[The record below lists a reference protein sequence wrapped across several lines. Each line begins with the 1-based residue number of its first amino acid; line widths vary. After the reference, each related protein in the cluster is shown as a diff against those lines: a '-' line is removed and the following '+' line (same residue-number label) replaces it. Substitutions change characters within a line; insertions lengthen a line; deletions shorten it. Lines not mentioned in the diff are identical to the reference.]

1 MQIKTILV
9 PTDFSEHADKA
20 IESAEILA
28 KPLGAKIHLLHVM
41 HLPVQAVT
49 PEMAVVPVGFWQ
61 DLRKHAERKLD
72 ESRKA
77 VEKQGVRC
85 ATELVEDIPGFAVAA
100 AAKRANADLIV
111 MGSRGLTGLKHVL
124 LGSVA
129 ERTVRTA
136 PCPVLTVKQDG
147 SGPLRLRTILVPM
160 DFSPSSHRALELAK
174 ELAKEAGP
182 AHLILVHA
190 YYVPIELEQFLIQQG
205 DPVLERLSETVT
217 KDLEKI
223 LTGLQDAGISSEYL
237 ASRGAPERL
246 IVELAKQKH
255 ADLIVMG
262 THGRKGVSRALVGS
276 VAEGVLRNAPCAVT
290 VIRQGVHPAPEKLM
304 ATAEKG

>member
-1 MQIKTILV
+1 MQIARILV
-9 PTDFSEHADKA
+9 PTDFSEHAQKA

-28 KPLGAKIHLLHVM
+28 KPLGAAIHLLHVL

-61 DLRKHAERKLD
+61 DLRAHAERKLD
-72 ESRKA
+72 EARKA
-77 VEKQGVRC
+77 IEGHGVRC
-85 ATELVEDIPGFAVAA
+85 TTEVIEDIPGFAIAA

-111 MGSRGLTGLKHVL
+111 MGSRGLTGIKHAV

-129 ERTVRTA
+129 ERTVRSA

-147 SGPLRLRTILVPM
+147 GGALRLRTILVPM
-160 DFSPSSHRALELAK
+160 DFSPSSHRALEFAK
-174 ELAKEAGP
+174 ELAKTAGP

-246 IVELAKQKH
+246 IIELAKQKH

-262 THGRKGVSRALVGS
+262 THGRRGLTHLLLGS
-276 VAEGVLRNAPCAVT
+276 VAERVVR
-290 VIRQGVHPAPEKLM
+290 
-304 ATAEKG
+304 TAECPVMTVQEKRG

>member
-9 PTDFSEHADKA
+9 PTDFSEHAETA
-20 IESAEILA
+20 IETAEVLA
-28 KPLGAKIHLLHVM
+28 KPLGAKIHLLHVL

-61 DLRKHAERKLD
+61 DLRAHAERKLD
-72 ESRKA
+72 ASRKA
-77 VEKQGVRC
+77 IEKQGLVC
-85 ATELVEDIPGFAVAA
+85 TTEILEDIPGFAIAA
-100 AAKRANADLIV
+100 AAKRVNADLIV
-111 MGSRGLTGLKHVL
+111 MGSRGLTGLKHAL

-136 PCPVLTVKQDG
+136 PCPVLTVKRDG
-147 SGPLRLRTILVPM
+147 GGRLQLRTILVPM
-160 DFSPSSHRALELAK
+160 DFSPASHRALEFAK
-174 ELAKEAGP
+174 ELARSAGP
-182 AHLILVHA
+182 AHLVLVHA
-190 YYVPIELEQFLIQQG
+190 YYVPVELEQFLIQQG
-205 DPVLERLSETVT
+205 DPVLERLSESVT

-237 ASRGAPERL
+237 ANRGAPERM

-262 THGRKGVSRALVGS
+262 THGRRGLSHLLLGS
-276 VAEGVLRNAPCAVT
+276 VAERVVR
-290 VIRQGVHPAPEKLM
+290 
-304 ATAEKG
+304 TAECPVMTVQEKKG

>member
-1 MQIKTILV
+1 MQIATILV
-9 PTDFSEHADKA
+9 PTDFSEHAQKA
-20 IESAEILA
+20 IETAEILA
-28 KPLGAKIHLLHVM
+28 KPLGASIHLLHVL

-61 DLRKHAERKLD
+61 DLRSHAERKLD

-77 VEKQGVRC
+77 IESHGVRC
-85 ATELVEDIPGFAVAA
+85 ATEVIEDIPGFAIAA
-100 AAKRANADLIV
+100 AAKRTNADLIV
-111 MGSRGLTGLKHVL
+111 MGSRGLTGIKHAI

-129 ERTVRTA
+129 ERTVRSA

-147 SGPLRLRTILVPM
+147 GGALRLRT
-160 DFSPSSHRALELAK
+160 
-174 ELAKEAGP
+174 
-182 AHLILVHA
+182 ILVHA

-205 DPVLERLSETVT
+205 DPVLERLSESVT

-246 IVELAKQKH
+246 IVDLAKQKH

-262 THGRKGVSRALVGS
+262 THGRRGLTHLLLGS
-276 VAEGVLRNAPCAVT
+276 VAERVVR
-290 VIRQGVHPAPEKLM
+290 
-304 ATAEKG
+304 TAECPVMTVQEKRG

>member
-20 IESAEILA
+20 LESAEILA
-28 KPLGAKIHLLHVM
+28 KPLGAQIHLLHVV

-61 DLRKHAERKLD
+61 DLREHAERKTAEL
-72 ESRKA
+72 KKK
-77 VEKQGVRC
+77 VEAQGLRC
-85 ATELVEDIPGFAVAA
+85 TTEIVEDVPGFAIAA

-111 MGSRGLTGLKHVL
+111 MGSRGLTGVKHAL

-136 PCPVLTVKQDG
+136 ACPVLTVKQDG
-147 SGPLRLRTILVPM
+147 GGALRLRTILVPM
-160 DFSPSSHRALELAK
+160 DFSDSAHRALDLAK
-174 ELAKEAGP
+174 ELAKSGP

-190 YYVPIELEQFLIQQG
+190 YYVPVELEQYLIQKG
-205 DPVLERLSETVT
+205 DPVLERLSASVT

-223 LTGLQDAGISSEYL
+223 LTGLQDAGLSSEYITGN
-237 ASRGAPERL
+237 GAPERL
-246 IVELAKQKH
+246 IIELAKSKH
-255 ADLIVMG
+255 ADLIAMG
-262 THGRKGVSRALVGS
+262 THGRRGLSHLLLGS
-276 VAEGVLRNAPCAVT
+276 VAERVVR
-290 VIRQGVHPAPEKLM
+290 
-304 ATAEKG
+304 TAECPVLTVREEKK

>member
-1 MQIKTILV
+1 MQIKKILV

-20 IESAEILA
+20 IETAEILA
-28 KPLGAKIHLLHVM
+28 KPLGAEIHLLHVL
-41 HLPVQAVT
+41 HLPIQAVT

-61 DLRKHAERKLD
+61 DLRAYAEKKIAA
-72 ESRKA
+72 SKA
-77 VEKQGVRC
+77 AIEKQGVRC
-85 ATELVEDIPGFAVAA
+85 TSEVIEDIPGFAIAA
-100 AAKRANADLIV
+100 AAKRTNADLIV

-136 PCPVLTVKQDG
+136 PCPVLTVKHEG
-147 SGPLRLRTILVPM
+147 GALRLRTILVPM
-160 DFSPSSHRALELAK
+160 DFSPSSHRALEIAK
-174 ELAKEAGP
+174 ELAKSAGP

-205 DPVLERLSETVT
+205 DPVLERLSESVT

-246 IVELAKQKH
+246 IIELAKQKH

-262 THGRKGVSRALVGS
+262 THGRRGLTHMLLGS
-276 VAEGVLRNAPCAVT
+276 VAERVVR
-290 VIRQGVHPAPEKLM
+290 
-304 ATAEKG
+304 TAECPVMTVQEKKG

>member
-9 PTDFSEHADKA
+9 PTDFSEHAGKA
-20 IESAEILA
+20 IETAEILA
-28 KPLGAKIHLLHVM
+28 KPLGAVIHLLHVL

-61 DLRKHAERKLD
+61 DLRAHAERKLD

-77 VEKQGVRC
+77 IEKQGVRC

-100 AAKRANADLIV
+100 AAKRTNADLIV
-111 MGSRGLTGLKHVL
+111 MGSRGLTGLKHAL

-136 PCPVLTVKQDG
+136 PCPVLTVKHDG
-147 SGPLRLRTILVPM
+147 GAALRLRTILVPM
-160 DFSPSSHRALELAK
+160 DFSPASHRALEIAK
-174 ELAKEAGP
+174 ELAKSAGP

-205 DPVLERLSETVT
+205 DPVLERLSESVT

-262 THGRKGVSRALVGS
+262 THGRRGLSHLLLGS
-276 VAEGVLRNAPCAVT
+276 VAERVVR
-290 VIRQGVHPAPEKLM
+290 
-304 ATAEKG
+304 TAECPVMTVQEKKG

>member
-9 PTDFSEHADKA
+9 PTDFSEHAETA
-20 IESAEILA
+20 IETAEILA
-28 KPLGAKIHLLHVM
+28 KPLGAQIHLLHVL

-61 DLRKHAERKLD
+61 DLRTHAERKLD

-77 VEKQGVRC
+77 IEKQGVRC
-85 ATELVEDIPGFAVAA
+85 TTEILEDIPGFAIAA

-111 MGSRGLTGLKHVL
+111 MGSRGLTGLKHAL

-136 PCPVLTVKQDG
+136 PCPVLTVKRDG
-147 SGPLRLRTILVPM
+147 GGPLRLRTILVPM
-160 DFSPSSHRALELAK
+160 DFSPASHRALELAK
-174 ELAKEAGP
+174 ELAKSAGP

-205 DPVLERLSETVT
+205 DPVLERLSESVT

-223 LTGLQDAGISSEYL
+223 LKGLQDAGISSEYL
-237 ASRGAPERL
+237 ANRGAPERL
-246 IVELAKQKH
+246 IIELAKQKH

-262 THGRKGVSRALVGS
+262 THGRRGLSHLLLGS
-276 VAEGVLRNAPCAVT
+276 VAERVVR
-290 VIRQGVHPAPEKLM
+290 
-304 ATAEKG
+304 TAECPVLTVQEKKG

>member
-1 MQIKTILV
+1 MQIKKILV

-20 IESAEILA
+20 IETAEALA
-28 KPLGAKIHLLHVM
+28 KPLAAEIHLLHVL

-61 DLRKHAERKLD
+61 DLRAFAQRKLD
-72 ESRKA
+72 ASRA
-77 VEKQGVRC
+77 AIEKQGVRC
-85 ATELVEDIPGFAVAA
+85 SAEIVEDIPGFAVAA
-100 AAKRANADLIV
+100 AAKRTNADLIV
-111 MGSRGLTGLKHVL
+111 MGSRGLTGLKHAL

-136 PCPVLTVKQDG
+136 PCPVLTVKHEDKG
-147 SGPLRLRTILVPM
+147 ALKLRTILVPM
-160 DFSPSSHRALELAK
+160 DFSASSHKALEIAK
-174 ELAKEAGP
+174 ELAKSAGP

-205 DPVLERLSETVT
+205 DPVLERLSEAVT

-237 ASRGAPERL
+237 ANRGAPERL

-262 THGRKGVSRALVGS
+262 THGRRGLAHMLLGS
-276 VAEGVLRNAPCAVT
+276 VAERVVR
-290 VIRQGVHPAPEKLM
+290 
-304 ATAEKG
+304 TAECPVMTVQEKKG

>member
-1 MQIKTILV
+1 MQIATILV
-9 PTDFSEHADKA
+9 PTDFSEHAQKA
-20 IESAEILA
+20 IETAEALA
-28 KPLGAKIHLLHVM
+28 KPLGASIHLLHVL

-61 DLRKHAERKLD
+61 DLRAHAERKLD

-77 VEKQGVRC
+77 IESHGVRC
-85 ATELVEDIPGFAVAA
+85 ATEVIEDIPGFAIAA
-100 AAKRANADLIV
+100 AAKRTNADLIV
-111 MGSRGLTGLKHVL
+111 MGSRGLTGIKHAI

-129 ERTVRTA
+129 ERTVRSA

-147 SGPLRLRTILVPM
+147 GGALRLRTILVPM
-160 DFSPSSHRALELAK
+160 DFSPSSHRALDIAK
-174 ELAKEAGP
+174 ELAKSAGP

-205 DPVLERLSETVT
+205 DPVLERLSESVT
-217 KDLEKI
+217 EDLEKI
-223 LTGLQDAGISSEYL
+223 LTSLQDAGISSEYL

-262 THGRKGVSRALVGS
+262 THGRRGLTHLLLGS
-276 VAEGVLRNAPCAVT
+276 VAERVVR
-290 VIRQGVHPAPEKLM
+290 
-304 ATAEKG
+304 TAECPVMTVQEKRG

>member
-1 MQIKTILV
+1 MMQIKKILV
-9 PTDFSEHADKA
+9 PTDFSEFADKA
-20 IESAEILA
+20 IETAEILA
-28 KPLGAKIHLLHVM
+28 KPLGAEIHLLHVL

-61 DLRKHAERKLD
+61 DLRAFAQRKLD
-72 ESRKA
+72 ASRA
-77 VEKQGVRC
+77 AIEKQGVRC
-85 ATELVEDIPGFAVAA
+85 SAEIVEDIPGFAISA
-100 AAKRANADLIV
+100 AAKRLGSDLVV
-111 MGSRGLTGLKHVL
+111 MGCRGLTGLKHAL

-136 PCPVLTVKQDG
+136 PCPVLTVKHEAG
-147 SGPLRLRTILVPM
+147 SLKLRTILVPM
-160 DFSPSSHRALELAK
+160 DFSAASHRALELAK
-174 ELAKEAGP
+174 ELAKGAGP

-205 DPVLERLSETVT
+205 DPVLERLSESVT

-237 ASRGAPERL
+237 ASRGAPEKL

-262 THGRKGVSRALVGS
+262 THGRRGLSHLLLGS
-276 VAEGVLRNAPCAVT
+276 VAERVVRTAECAVMT
-290 VIRQGVHPAPEKLM
+290 VQEK
-304 ATAEKG
+304 KG

>member
-1 MQIKTILV
+1 MQIKKILV

-20 IESAEILA
+20 IETAESLA
-28 KPLGAKIHLLHVM
+28 KPLGAEIHLLHVL

-49 PEMAVVPVGFWQ
+49 PEMAVMPVGFWQ
-61 DLRKHAERKLD
+61 DLRAFAQKKVDAAQA
-72 ESRKA
+72 A
-77 VEKQGVRC
+77 VVKQGVRC
-85 ATELVEDIPGFAVAA
+85 TSEIVEDIPGFAIAA
-100 AAKRANADLIV
+100 AAKRTNADLIV

-136 PCPVLTVKQDG
+136 PCPVLTTKHDG
-147 SGPLRLRTILVPM
+147 AGAFRLRTILVPM
-160 DFSPSSHRALELAK
+160 DFSPASHRALEIAKDLAK
-174 ELAKEAGP
+174 SAGP

-205 DPVLERLSETVT
+205 DPVLERLSESVT

-262 THGRKGVSRALVGS
+262 THGRRGLTHMLLGS
-276 VAEGVLRNAPCAVT
+276 VAERVVR
-290 VIRQGVHPAPEKLM
+290 
-304 ATAEKG
+304 TAECSVMTVQEKKG